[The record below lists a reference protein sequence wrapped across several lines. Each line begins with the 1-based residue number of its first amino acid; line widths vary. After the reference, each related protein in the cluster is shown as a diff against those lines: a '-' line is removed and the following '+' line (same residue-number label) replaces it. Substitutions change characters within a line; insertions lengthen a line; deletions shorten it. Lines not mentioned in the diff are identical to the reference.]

1 MRFYKELYVGEE
13 VKNLTK
19 KKINLKIGK
28 GFLNFYIITLAQND
42 DQLNIFKASQLKQK
56 LFDKK
61 SLKIVGIA
69 NNYNE
74 AVQLV
79 VQITQDIYKQT
90 GNANIKQFFAE
101 KM

>member
-79 VQITQDIYKQT
+79 VQITEDIYKQT

>member
-79 VQITQDIYKQT
+79 IQITEDIYKQT

>member
-28 GFLNFYIITLAQND
+28 GFLNFYIITLAKND

-79 VQITQDIYKQT
+79 VQITEDIYKQT